1 MTSRQRIRVPLAG
14 REEFSLKTQR
24 LIAAASAVAALSALA
39 APAAAQVGF
48 ATSSRDLN
56 IVTSV
61 PAYCQTPFGSTSPSL
76 DVGSLTGANG
86 FAVTTF
92 NGTTSYQSTAA
103 YYCNAPATVTLSA
116 TPLRV
121 TPNVDVAADQT
132 DSFTNRVDYT
142 ATLTWNTVTGQ
153 TTSDAAAATLTTST
167 ANTGQIRVEISEP
180 KVQGNRRPIAGAYA
194 GAVTVTIAPTA

>member
-1 MTSRQRIRVPLAG
+1 MTSQRIRIPLAG

-76 DVGSLTGANG
+76 NVGSLTGANG

-142 ATLTWNTVTGQ
+142 AALTWNTVTGQ
-153 TTSDAAAATLTTST
+153 TTSDAAAATTLTTST
-167 ANTGQIRVEISEP
+167 ANTGQIRVQISEP
-180 KVQGNRRPIAGAYA
+180 KVQGNRRPIAGAYE